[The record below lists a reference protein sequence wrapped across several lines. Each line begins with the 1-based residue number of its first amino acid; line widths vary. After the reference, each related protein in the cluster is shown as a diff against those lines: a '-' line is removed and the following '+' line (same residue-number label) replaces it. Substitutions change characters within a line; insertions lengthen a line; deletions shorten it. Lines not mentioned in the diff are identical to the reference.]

1 MRFIH
6 PFISSSF
13 SNLKMD
19 YPSVDR
25 DFYKHS
31 PIYQGHLYCDVL
43 DERLYADRYPEYSF
57 VRWDPYA
64 ADILPKGCSK
74 AIGIQKLLD
83 TAGIKNE
90 HSYAFGDGLN
100 DLEMLAAVGT
110 GIAMGNAVSEAK
122 AVSNFVTD
130 SNSDDGIIKGLLNVG
145 LL

>member
-57 VRWDPYA
+57 VSGIPMQPIFFLRDV
-64 ADILPKGCSK
+64 PKQLGFK
-74 AIGIQKLLD
+74 
-83 TAGIKNE
+83 
-90 HSYAFGDGLN
+90 SY
-100 DLEMLAAVGT
+100 
-110 GIAMGNAVSEAK
+110 
-122 AVSNFVTD
+122 
-130 SNSDDGIIKGLLNVG
+130 
-145 LL
+145 